1 MPQEQGVPSDWLI
14 THDINNNMT
23 IHQIAEGFET
33 FESSLQI
40 IRNIVSTLPENGQ
53 LKNFDNVSGEKRDDF
68 LLAQNI
74 NNNLAIKTVDI
85 YINSPQNCTHEEI
98 DYHLFENRI
107 YFKWVTRDENHLDL
121 EKSYVSVC
129 GLFHL
134 DTPQEF
140 LDTYGLEKLK
150 RVKAVTHTVDMNK
163 VPIKDVIHYLEN
175 IPYQTYQKNTT
186 RSLPSVN

>member
-1 MPQEQGVPSDWLI
+1 MTQDQGVPTDWLL

-33 FESSLQI
+33 FKSGLEI
-40 IRNIVSTLPENGQ
+40 IQNIVKTLPEHGELND
-53 LKNFDNVSGEKRDDF
+53 FDNVCGVKQGDF

-74 NNNLAIKTVDI
+74 NNNLALKTVDI

-98 DYHLFENRI
+98 DYHDFENRI
-107 YFKWVTRDENHLDL
+107 YFKWVMRDDNHLDL
-121 EKSYVSVC
+121 EKSYVSTC

-140 LDTYGLEKLK
+140 LETYGLNKLK
-150 RVKAVTHTVDMNK
+150 QIQAVTHTTDMNK
-163 VPIKDVIHYLEN
+163 IPIKDVIHYLEN
-175 IPYQTYQKNTT
+175 IPYQTHQKHHDAFFTK
-186 RSLPSVN
+186 R

>member
-1 MPQEQGVPSDWLI
+1 MPQEQGAPTDWLI

-33 FESSLQI
+33 FKSGLEI
-40 IRNIVSTLPENGQ
+40 IQNIVKNLPENGELQ
-53 LKNFDNVSGEKRDDF
+53 NFNNVCGVKRDYF

-74 NNNLAIKTVDI
+74 NNNLALKTVDI

-98 DYHLFENRI
+98 DYNLFENRI
-107 YFKWVTRDENHLDL
+107 YFKWVMQDKYQLNL

-129 GLFHL
+129 GLFHF

-150 RVKAVTHTVDMNK
+150 QVKAINHTINMNK
-163 VPIKDVIHYLEN
+163 VPVKDVIHYLEN
-175 IPYQTYQKNTT
+175 IPYQTYQKQHDAFFTK
-186 RSLPSVN
+186 R

>member
-1 MPQEQGVPSDWLI
+1 MSQEQGVPTDWLV
-14 THDINNNMT
+14 THDLDNNMT
-23 IHQIAEGFET
+23 IHQIAKGVET
-33 FESSLQI
+33 FESGLEI

-53 LKNFDNVSGEKRDDF
+53 LKNFDDVSGEKHDNF

-74 NNNLAIKTVDI
+74 KNNLVLKTVDI

-107 YFKWVTRDENHLDL
+107 YFKWVTQNENRLDL

-140 LDTYGLEKLK
+140 LETYGLDKLK
-150 RVKAVTHTVDMNK
+150 QVNAVTHTVDMNK
-163 VPIKDVIHYLEN
+163 VPVKDVIHYLEN
-175 IPYQTYQKNTT
+175 IPYQTFQKQHDAYFTK
-186 RSLPSVN
+186 R

>member
-1 MPQEQGVPSDWLI
+1 MSQEQGAPTDWLV
-14 THDINNNMT
+14 THDVNNNLS

-33 FESSLQI
+33 FKSGLEI
-40 IRNIVSTLPENGQ
+40 IQNIVNALPKNGR
-53 LKNFDNVSGEKRDDF
+53 LKNFDDVSGVKHDDF

-74 NNNLAIKTVDI
+74 NNNLALKTVDI

-107 YFKWVTRDENHLDL
+107 YFKWVMQDKDHLGI

-150 RVKAVTHTVDMNK
+150 QVNAVTHTVNMNK

-175 IPYQTYQKNTT
+175 IPYQTYQKHHDTYFT
-186 RSLPSVN
+186 KR

>member
-1 MPQEQGVPSDWLI
+1 MSKEQGVPTYWLV
-14 THDINNNMT
+14 THNLDNNMT

-33 FESSLQI
+33 FESGLKI
-40 IRNIVSTLPENGQ
+40 IKNIVTTLPKNRQ
-53 LKNFDNVSGEKRDDF
+53 LKNLDDVSGEKHDNF

-74 NNNLAIKTVDI
+74 NNNLALKTVDI

-107 YFKWVTRDENHLDL
+107 YFKWVMQDKDQLDL

-134 DTPQEF
+134 DTPLEF

-150 RVKAVTHTVDMNK
+150 QISAVTHTVNMNK
-163 VPIKDVIHYLEN
+163 VPIEDVIHYLEN
-175 IPYQTYQKNTT
+175 IPYQTYQKQHDAFFTK
-186 RSLPSVN
+186 R

>member
-1 MPQEQGVPSDWLI
+1 MSKEQGVPTDWLV
-14 THDINNNMT
+14 THDVNNNLT

-33 FESSLQI
+33 FESGLQI
-40 IRNIVSTLPENGQ
+40 IKNIVITLPEIGQ
-53 LKNFDNVSGEKRDDF
+53 LKNFDEVSGEKRDDF

-74 NNNLAIKTVDI
+74 NNNLGLKTVDI

-107 YFKWVTRDENHLDL
+107 YFKWVMQDKDHLDL

-150 RVKAVTHTVDMNK
+150 QVNAVTHTVDMNK
-163 VPIKDVIHYLEN
+163 VPVKDVIHYLEN
-175 IPYQTYQKNTT
+175 IPYQTYQKQHDAFFTK
-186 RSLPSVN
+186 R

>member
-1 MPQEQGVPSDWLI
+1 MSQEQDVPTDWLI

-23 IHQIAEGFET
+23 IHQIAEGFEA
-33 FESSLQI
+33 FENGLQI
-40 IRNIVSTLPENGQ
+40 IKNIVSALPENGQ
-53 LKNFDNVSGEKRDDF
+53 LKNFDDVSGEKNDDF

-107 YFKWVTRDENHLDL
+107 YFKWITKDKNQLDL
-121 EKSYVSVC
+121 EKSYLSVC

-150 RVKAVTHTVDMNK
+150 RVNAVTHTVDMNK
-163 VPIKDVIHYLEN
+163 IRVKDVIHYLEN
-175 IPYQTYQKNTT
+175 IPYQTYQKQHNTFFT
-186 RSLPSVN
+186 KR

>member
-1 MPQEQGVPSDWLI
+1 MSKEQGLSTDWLV
-14 THDINNNMT
+14 THDVNDNLT

-33 FESSLQI
+33 FESGLQI
-40 IRNIVSTLPENGQ
+40 IKNIVSSLPKNGKLQ
-53 LKNFDNVSGEKRDDF
+53 NFDDVSGEKHDDF

-107 YFKWVTRDENHLDL
+107 YFKWVMRDENHLDL

-134 DTPQEF
+134 DTPQDF

-150 RVKAVTHTVDMNK
+150 QVNAVTHTINMNK
-163 VPIKDVIHYLEN
+163 VPVKDVIHYLEN
-175 IPYQTYQKNTT
+175 IPYQTYQKQHDAFFTK
-186 RSLPSVN
+186 R

>member
-1 MPQEQGVPSDWLI
+1 MSQEQAVPTDWLV
-14 THDINNNMT
+14 THDLDNNLT

-33 FESSLQI
+33 FKSGLKI
-40 IRNIVSTLPENGQ
+40 IQNILSTLPKNQQ
-53 LKNFDNVSGEKRDDF
+53 LKNFDDVSGIKRDVF

-74 NNNLAIKTVDI
+74 NNLVIKTVDM

-107 YFKWVTRDENHLDL
+107 YFKWVMQDEYQLDL
-121 EKSYVSVC
+121 EKSCVSVC

-150 RVKAVTHTVDMNK
+150 QVNAVTHTINMNK
-163 VPIKDVIHYLEN
+163 VPVKDVIHYLEN
-175 IPYQTYQKNTT
+175 IPYQTYQKQHDAFFTK
-186 RSLPSVN
+186 R

>member
-1 MPQEQGVPSDWLI
+1 MSQEQGVPTDWLI
-14 THDINNNMT
+14 THDINNNLT

-33 FESSLQI
+33 FKNGLQI
-40 IRNIVSTLPENGQ
+40 IKNIVSALPENRQ
-53 LKNFDNVSGEKRDDF
+53 LKNFDDISGEKHDDF

-107 YFKWVTRDENHLDL
+107 YFKWITKDKNQLDL
-121 EKSYVSVC
+121 EKSYLSVC

-140 LDTYGLEKLK
+140 LDAYGLEKLK
-150 RVKAVTHTVDMNK
+150 QVNAVTHTVDMNK
-163 VPIKDVIHYLEN
+163 IPVKDVIHYLEN
-175 IPYQTYQKNTT
+175 IPY
-186 RSLPSVN
+186 

>member
-1 MPQEQGVPSDWLI
+1 MTQEQGVPTYWLV
-14 THDINNNMT
+14 THDLANNMT

-33 FESSLQI
+33 FKSGLEI
-40 IRNIVSTLPENGQ
+40 IQNIISALPENGK
-53 LKNFDNVSGEKRDDF
+53 LKNFDNVCGAKHDDF

-107 YFKWVTRDENHLDL
+107 YFKWIMQDKDCLDL

-150 RVKAVTHTVDMNK
+150 QVNAVTHTVDMNK
-163 VPIKDVIHYLEN
+163 VPVKDIIHYLEN
-175 IPYQTYQKNTT
+175 IPYQTYQKKHDAFFTK
-186 RSLPSVN
+186 R

>member
-1 MPQEQGVPSDWLI
+1 MSQEQGVPTNWLI

-33 FESSLQI
+33 FESGLQI
-40 IRNIVSTLPENGQ
+40 IKNIVSTLPENGQ
-53 LKNFDNVSGEKRDDF
+53 LKNFDDVTGEKHDDF

-74 NNNLAIKTVDI
+74 NNNLTIKTVDI
-85 YINSPQNCTHEEI
+85 YINNPQNCTHEEI

-107 YFKWVTRDENHLDL
+107 YFKWVMQDKNQLDL
-121 EKSYVSVC
+121 EKSYASVC

-150 RVKAVTHTVDMNK
+150 HANAFTHTVDMNK
-163 VPIKDVIHYLEN
+163 VPIKDVIQYLKN
-175 IPYQTYQKNTT
+175 IPYQTYQKKHDAFFTK
-186 RSLPSVN
+186 R

>member
-1 MPQEQGVPSDWLI
+1 MSQEQGVPTDWLI

-23 IHQIAEGFET
+23 IHQIAKGFET
-33 FESSLQI
+33 FKSGLEI
-40 IRNIVSTLPENGQ
+40 IQNIVKNLPENGELQ
-53 LKNFDNVSGEKRDDF
+53 NFNNVCGVKRDDF

-74 NNNLAIKTVDI
+74 NNNLALKTVDI

-98 DYHLFENRI
+98 DYHDFENRI
-107 YFKWVTRDENHLDL
+107 YFKWVMRDEKHLDL

-140 LDTYGLEKLK
+140 LDTYGLDKLK
-150 RVKAVTHTVDMNK
+150 QVNAVTH
-163 VPIKDVIHYLEN
+163 
-175 IPYQTYQKNTT
+175 
-186 RSLPSVN
+186 SLLIS